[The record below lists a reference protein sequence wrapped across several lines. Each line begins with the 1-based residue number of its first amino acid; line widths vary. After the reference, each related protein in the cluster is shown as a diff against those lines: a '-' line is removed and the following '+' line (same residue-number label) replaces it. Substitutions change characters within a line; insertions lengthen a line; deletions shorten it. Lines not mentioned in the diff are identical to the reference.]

1 VEQDEKKT
9 FTIKIGEVA
18 FNEAGP
24 FQAGL
29 TRLEWLYKH
38 CARAR

>member
-1 VEQDEKKT
+1 M
-9 FTIKIGEVA
+9 KIGMVA

-29 TRLEWLYKH
+29 TRLERLYKH
-38 CARAR
+38 CARAGWRRTAIPEQ

>member
-9 FTIKIGEVA
+9 FTIKIGVS
-18 FNEAGP
+18 NEAGP

-38 CARAR
+38 CARAG